1 MLKVDSWLRLL
12 AWLIVL
18 NRFTL
23 GFVLNSFS
31 NSRLSSSPVFQN
43 FQGLCMIQSS
53 ILKVHLSLLSALI
66 SQEQL
71 VYVITFFRVCQQL
84 FSFIFLTH
92 CFRSQQRV
100 ISYHVAFNLSSSFL
114 FIFSLGK
121 EEQKNN
127 HLEKETEKE
136 GFEPSRRL
144 PDLHP

>member
-23 GFVLNSFS
+23 GFVLNFFS

-84 FSFIFLTH
+84 FSFIFL
-92 CFRSQQRV
+92 FFQD
-100 ISYHVAFNLSSSFL
+100 
-114 FIFSLGK
+114 SL
-121 EEQKNN
+121 
-127 HLEKETEKE
+127 
-136 GFEPSRRL
+136 P
-144 PDLHP
+144 